1 MANNNTEVDK
11 FNRKKN
17 IYFLASKYRKP
28 IQQKSVYIYGMDIE
42 DKFLNLVKIIENF
55 SDITL
60 LIKLKKTILKTGK

>member
-1 MANNNTEVDK
+1 
-11 FNRKKN
+11 
-17 IYFLASKYRKP
+17 
-28 IQQKSVYIYGMDIE
+28 MDIE